1 MKYGVFSDVHGNL
14 EALDSVLADMKKEG
28 CEKFWCLGDLVGYGA
43 NPNECIEKIRAIAD
57 QTVLGNHDSASV
69 GLEDTVHF
77 NRYAREAVEWTSAHL
92 LPYNRDWLKSLPYTA
107 MVGGVLLVHSS
118 PAEPRSWRYMNYIS
132 DMLKG
137 FKALEGNMAFIGHS
151 HQPMILINRN
161 EEFFSINSEEY
172 RVEEGIRCIV
182 NVGSVG
188 QPRDN
193 IPDASYVIWEPD
205 TMMVRQKRVGYDVST
220 AQKKIREAGLP
231 EILAARLETGN

>member
-1 MKYGVFSDVHGNL
+1 MLH
-14 EALDSVLADMKKEG
+14 
-28 CEKFWCLGDLVGYGA
+28 YGA
-43 NPNECIEKIRAIAD
+43 
-57 QTVLGNHDSASV
+57 QVLLHW
-69 GLEDTVHF
+69 LH
-77 NRYAREAVEWTSAHL
+77 REPAYWMLRV
-92 LPYNRDWLKSLPYTA
+92 TA
-107 MVGGVLLVHSS
+107 MVDGILLVHSS

-151 HQPMILINRN
+151 HQPMILINRG
-161 EEFFSINSEEY
+161 EEFFSINREEY
-172 RVEEGIRCIV
+172 RVEDGIRCIV

-193 IPDASYVIWEPD
+193 IPDASYVIWEPEIK
-205 TMMVRQKRVGYDVST
+205 TVYLKRVGYDVST